1 MMAIRFVGCATQR
14 MQPSLFPF
22 KIRTPPALSVDG
34 AGGLQTALAKAQLR
48 AMASRGDARAAA
60 MLREFEAEA

>member
-1 MMAIRFVGCATQR
+1 MTTA
-14 MQPSLFPF
+14 
-22 KIRTPPALSVDG
+22 PALSVDDV
-34 AGGLQTALAKAQLR
+34 GGVQTALAKAQLQ